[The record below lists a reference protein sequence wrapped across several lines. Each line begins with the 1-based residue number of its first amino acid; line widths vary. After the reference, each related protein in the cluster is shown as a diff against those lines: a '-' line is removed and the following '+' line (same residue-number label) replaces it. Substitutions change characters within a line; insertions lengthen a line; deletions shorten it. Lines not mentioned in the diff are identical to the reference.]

1 MADNDKISKIVQLQD
16 TLGESTDEF
25 KKINDLLGVSSTE
38 IKNIITLSTKLNTL
52 FKESGDLAAK
62 IGSEFIKTKNV
73 ENRLAEADGRRK
85 EILQRINDKAAV
97 INSLSKNTLNIY
109 NNYNDKKKEFLKLAE
124 EEAVGSVQRNLLLAD
139 AARYNDQIENLIVQ
153 SGNAELARY
162 HILKQQEDAAENLVE
177 MLTEMKEETIAGN
190 KAFLGKSLFEGI
202 ASKIGILK
210 DFMSN
215 MKKFGMTA
223 AIILGIGTAL
233 KMVLD
238 AAFAVDNRI
247 TSIANNL
254 HITKDAAN
262 AVDESFKAMS
272 MNSNNVYATITN
284 LAAAEGELNDVFGTS
299 VMFTKQMLED
309 QLTMTKVLGMNA
321 QESAAIQKFSLMTGK
336 SATDINTAIG
346 KQSNKLLDVRKI
358 IKDIANLGEDIVIQY
373 KNSPELLAKAVSQAK
388 MLGINMEQA
397 KKAAESLLNFES
409 SIESELEAELLTGR
423 ALNLEKARSL
433 ALDGKSVEATNEM
446 LKQVGSYNSYMDKN
460 VITRESIAKAIGMT
474 SKELAESLKTQ
485 EVMNKIGFKDQ
496 DALREKLDLLEKE
509 GKLTEKAKLEEA
521 IRNKQNGEFVLANI
535 QNVGI
540 QEKFNLAIERLKEVL
555 GKIVTGPLLNMLE
568 KFSNFISKS
577 ENLQSIL
584 TSIKVTIGAIVASL
598 LIAAF
603 AMNPIGASIGVV
615 AGLGAYAGIKSVND
629 SMITPSGKVVI
640 STPEGMIVP
649 NKNDSIITTT
659 NPNGLLNGNSSSSN
673 SSSSNSSSSNNSGV
687 ESKLDLIA
695 ALLQRGGEVRMDSI
709 KVGTTSGLSYS
720 AFA

>member
-1 MADNDKISKIVQLQD
+1 MADNSKINKIVQLQD

-52 FKESGDLAAK
+52 FKETGDLAAK

-85 EILQRINDKAAV
+85 EILQRISDKAAV
-97 INSLSKNTLNIY
+97 INSMSKNTLNIY

-124 EEAVGSVQRNLLLAD
+124 KEIIGSVQRNLLLAE
-139 AARYNDQIENLIVQ
+139 AERYGDEIEKQITSSN
-153 SGNAELARY
+153 NAELARY

-177 MLTEMKEETIAGN
+177 MLTKMKEEIIVGN
-190 KAFLGKSLFEGI
+190 KAFLGKSLFEAI

-223 AIILGIGTAL
+223 AVILGIGTAL
-233 KMVLD
+233 KMMLD
-238 AAFAVDNRI
+238 AAFSVDNRI

-254 HITKDAAN
+254 HITKEAAN
-262 AVDESFKAMS
+262 AVDESFKSMS
-272 MNSNNVYATITN
+272 MNSNNVYATMTN
-284 LAAAEGELNDVFGTS
+284 LAAAEGELNDVFGS
-299 VMFTKQMLED
+299 SAMFTKQMLED

-433 ALDGKSVEATNEM
+433 ALDGKSVEAATEM
-446 LKQVGSYNSYMDKN
+446 LKQVGSYGSYMKNN
-460 VITRESIAKAIGMT
+460 VIVQESLAKSIGM
-474 SKELAESLKTQ
+474 SRKELAESLKTQ
-485 EVMNKIGFKDQ
+485 EVMKQIGFKDQ
-496 DALREKLDLLEKE
+496 DTLKERLQLLEKE
-509 GKLTEKAKLEEA
+509 GKLTEKASLEAA
-521 IRNKQNGEFVLANI
+521 IRNKQNGEFVLDNI
-535 QNVGI
+535 KNVSA
-540 QEKFNLAIERLKEVL
+540 QEKFNLAVERLKEL
-555 GKIVTGPLLNMLE
+555 FSKIVSGPLLGMIE
-568 KFSNFISKS
+568 KFSDFVSKG
-577 ENLQSIL
+577 ENLKSIMTAIKATVAGIAIAL
-584 TSIKVTIGAIVASL
+584 T
-598 LIAAF
+598 IAAF
-603 AMNPIGASIGVV
+603 AMNPVGAALGLAGGLV
-615 AGLGAYAGIKSVND
+615 AAGAIRAVND

-659 NPNGLLNGNSSSSN
+659 NPNGLLNGNGGSGN
-673 SSSSNSSSSNNSGV
+673 SSGV

-695 ALLQRGGEVRMDSI
+695 ALLQRGGEVRMDSV

-720 AFA
+720 SFA

>member
-1 MADNDKISKIVQLQD
+1 MADNDKISKIVKLQD

-25 KKINDLLGVSSTE
+25 KKINDTIKASSTE

-52 FKESGDLAAK
+52 FKETGDLAGK

-73 ENRLAEADGRRK
+73 ENRLEEALGKRN
-85 EILQRINDKAAV
+85 EILQRINDKTA
-97 INSLSKNTLNIY
+97 SLNLKNVNTVKIY
-109 NNYNDKKKEFLKLAE
+109 DNLNDKRKELLKLAE
-124 EEAVGSVQRNLLLAD
+124 KEIAGSTQHNLLLAD
-139 AARYNDQIENLIVQ
+139 AARHSDYIVNMIER
-153 SGNAELARY
+153 SKDAELAKY
-162 HILKQQEDAAENLVE
+162 HILKQQQEASENLVE
-177 MLTEMKEETIAGN
+177 MLTKMKEETIAGN

-202 ASKIGILK
+202 SSKIGILK
-210 DFMSN
+210 DFMTN

-233 KMVLD
+233 KMMLD
-238 AAFAVDNRI
+238 AAIAVDNRI

-262 AVDESFKAMS
+262 AVDESFKSMS

-284 LAAAEGELNDVFGTS
+284 LAAAEGELNDVFGTTA
-299 VMFTKQMLED
+299 MFTKQMLED

-409 SIESELEAELLTGR
+409 SIENELEAELLTGR
-423 ALNLEKARSL
+423 AMNLEKARSL
-433 ALDGKSVEATNEM
+433 ALDGKSVEAATEM
-446 LKQVGSYNSYMDKN
+446 LKQVGSYSSYMKNN
-460 VITRESIAKAIGMT
+460 VIVQESLAKSIGM
-474 SKELAESLKTQ
+474 SRKELAESLKTQ
-485 EVMNKIGFKDQ
+485 EVMNQIGFKDQ
-496 DALREKLDLLEKE
+496 DSLKERLQLLEQQ
-509 GKLTEKAKLEEA
+509 GKLEEKANLEAA
-521 IRNKQNGEFVLANI
+521 IRNKQNGEFVLDNI
-535 QNVGI
+535 KNI
-540 QEKFNLAIERLKEVL
+540 SAQEKFNQAIEKLKEL
-555 GKIVTGPLLNMLE
+555 FSKIVSGPLLGMVE
-568 KFSNFISKS
+568 KFANFVSTGDG
-577 ENLQSIL
+577 LQKIYGTL
-584 TSIKVTIGAIVASL
+584 RNIAIVAATIAGFSL
-598 LIAAF
+598 GGPLGLITGPA
-603 AMNPIGASIGVV
+603 
-615 AGLGAYAGIKSVND
+615 AGLAAAAYLPKTVSVND

-659 NPNGLLNGNSSSSN
+659 NPNGLLNGNGGSN
-673 SSSSNSSSSNNSGV
+673 SSGV

-695 ALLQRGGEVRMDSI
+695 ALLQRGGEVRMDST
-709 KVGTTSGLSYS
+709 KVGTTTGLSYS